1 MHSLDTDFRFP
12 HALEPAL
19 ALCARSGAL
28 PSATLGLLLLLTE
41 SRAQLLR
48 ELGELALLLLGAG
61 GECRLAQDGP
71 GGSEDVGRHLDG
83 CVNDEMQ
90 CDCDRS
96 ARAKR
101 ELVFFRFGWGGKR
114 AAAGDGPLLC
124 GIPGGL

>member
-19 ALCARSGAL
+19 ALCARSRAL
-28 PSATLGLLLLLTE
+28 PSAALGLLLLLLTE

-48 ELGELALLLLGAG
+48 ELGELALLVLGAG

-83 CVNDEMQ
+83 C
-90 CDCDRS
+90 
-96 ARAKR
+96 
-101 ELVFFRFGWGGKR
+101 
-114 AAAGDGPLLC
+114 
-124 GIPGGL
+124 